1 MRLRGL
7 VLLFLAGCALF
18 PAGCGC
24 RRKLAAP
31 STRIGAERP
40 RIVSL
45 SPATTEALFALG
57 LGDHVVGVSRFC
69 DFPPDVEDRARVGGL
84 VDVDIEGIVRLLPD
98 LVVAPASQLRARET
112 LAKLGITVLT
122 VELDTLPQILDGM
135 WQLGEALDRAEV
147 AAAWLAEMER
157 LFAAVKERAPQ
168 GEERPRALVCVGRDT
183 ASLERLYIAGRGSF
197 YAEILE
203 LAGASNAYAGEAP
216 YPIVSAEGV
225 VRMNPDL
232 ILDIIPAGPDGPRL
246 SDDDAQA
253 QWAALPG
260 IRAVAEGK
268 VHVLTETWAVRPG
281 PRIGFLIE
289 RVARIVQQSR

>member
-1 MRLRGL
+1 MSRRGL
-7 VLLFLAGCALF
+7 VLLCLAGCVAF
-18 PAGCGC
+18 ASGCGC
-24 RRKLAAP
+24 RRKP
-31 STRIGAERP
+31 TPPPTRVGAERP

-45 SPATTEALFALG
+45 APATTEALFALG

-69 DFPPDVEDRARVGGL
+69 DYPPDVAGLARVGGL
-84 VDVDIEGIVRLLPD
+84 TDVDIEAIVRLLPD
-98 LVVAPASQLRARET
+98 LVVAPVSQLRARET
-112 LAKLGITVLT
+112 LAKLNIAVLT
-122 VELDTLPQILDGM
+122 VEQDTLPQILDSM
-135 WQLGEALDRAEV
+135 WRIGEALDRADV
-147 AAAWLAEMER
+147 AAAWLAEMEQ
-157 LFAAVKERAPQ
+157 LFATVKEHAPQ
-168 GEERPRALVCVGRDT
+168 GEARPRVLVCVGRDT

-203 LAGASNAYAGEAP
+203 LVGARNAYTGDAP